1 MQPVCSVP
9 AIAVMILFLFQTAN
23 AQLCNGSLGDP
34 IVNITFGSG
43 ANPGKPLA
51 AATTTYQYVGND
63 CPNDGYYTVCNN
75 TFNCFN
81 NYWHSLSA
89 DHTGN
94 TNGYFMLVN
103 ATYQPGA
110 FYLETVQGLCSN
122 TTFEFAAWVTNMH
135 KPTGCSGNGGIQP
148 NITFTIEKT
157 DGTVLS
163 TYNTGNIPETP
174 SPAWQ
179 QVGFYFNTPVG
190 VTEVVLRMV
199 NNAPGGC
206 GNDIA
211 LDDITLRPCGPDITT
226 SIIGFSSSS
235 QSFCEG
241 EAHAYT
247 FTGTILAGYT
257 NPSLQWQQNING
269 SGWADI
275 PGATTPTLFKN
286 FPSNMMAGSYLYRL
300 SAVETANIGSTFCRT
315 ASNPISITINT
326 NPTTTTSGNTPL
338 CAGNNLTLTATGGA
352 QYQWTGPASF
362 SSATAT
368 VSINDVQPV
377 QSGKYY
383 VSVTSTAGCMNMDSV
398 MVTVH
403 PAPLAAAG
411 PSISD
416 ICQGDTVQLTASG
429 GIDYQWLP
437 ATGLSSAGIATPI
450 ASPKDTLNYAVVVYN
465 GFSCSDTAI
474 VTVNVAQKPYANAGP
489 DKSIIEGNA
498 TQLEGMAQGQD
509 IHYYW
514 APVLNMNNAQLLNPV
529 VTPPISTDF
538 ALTVVSGL
546 GCGTA
551 TDTMHVFVYKDIFVP
566 NAFTPNKDGINDYW
580 NIPALSAVPNFEIR
594 VFNRYGQLV
603 FHIRNTNRGWNGKL
617 NGFDQPAGTYVYLI
631 NIDNGKRILKGPLI
645 LIR

>member
-1 MQPVCSVP
+1 MF
-9 AIAVMILFLFQTAN
+9 LFLFQTTN

-43 ANPGKPLA
+43 ANPGKPLT
-51 AATTTYQYVGND
+51 AATTTYQYRAND
-63 CPNDGYYTVCNN
+63 CPNDGYYSVLNS

-81 NYWHSLSA
+81 NNWHSLSA

-94 TNGYFMLVN
+94 KNGYFMLVN

-110 FYLETVQGLCSN
+110 FYLDKVQGLCSN
-122 TTFEFAAWVTNMH
+122 TTFEFAAWVANVH
-135 KPTGCSGNGGIQP
+135 KPLSCSGISILP

-226 SIIGFSSSS
+226 SIVGLSSTS

-269 SGWADI
+269 SGWVDI
-275 PGATTPTLFKN
+275 PGATTTTLFHD
-286 FPSNMMAGSYLYRL
+286 FPSNMMPGSYLYRL
-300 SAVETANIGSTFCRT
+300 SAVETDNISSTFCRT
-315 ASNPISITINT
+315 ASNPISITINAI
-326 NPTTTTSGNTPL
+326 PITTASGNTPL
-338 CAGNNLTLTATGGA
+338 CAGANLMLTATGGA
-352 QYQWTGPASF
+352 QYQWTGPGSF
-362 SSATAT
+362 SSAGATA
-368 VSINDVQPV
+368 SINDAQPV

-383 VSVTSTAGCMNMDSV
+383 VTVTSTAGCMKMDSV
-398 MVTVH
+398 MVIVN
-403 PAPLAAAG
+403 PSPLAAAG

-429 GIDYQWLP
+429 GIRYQWLP
-437 ATGLSSAGIATPI
+437 ATGLSSAGIDRPM
-450 ASPKDTLNYAVVVYN
+450 ASPKDTLNYSVVVYN
-465 GFSCSDTAI
+465 EFSCSDTAM

-498 TQLEGMAQGQD
+498 TELEGVAQGQNV
-509 IHYYW
+509 HYYW
-514 APVLNMNNAQLLNPV
+514 SPVLNMNNAQLLNPV
-529 VTPPISTDF
+529 VTPPLSTDYT
-538 ALTVVSGL
+538 LTVISEL

-551 TDTMHVFVYKDIFVP
+551 TDAVHVFVYKDIFVP
-566 NAFTPNKDGINDYW
+566 NAFSPNNDGTNDHW
-580 NIPALSAVPNFEIR
+580 NIPALNAVPIFEIR

-603 FHIRNTNRGWNGKL
+603 FHTRNTNKGWNGKF
-617 NGFDQPAGTYVYLI
+617 NGSDQPNGTYVYLI
-631 NIDNGKRILKGPLI
+631 NIDNGKRILKGPLM
-645 LIR
+645 LMR

>member
-9 AIAVMILFLFQTAN
+9 VIAVMILFLFQTTN

-43 ANPGKPLA
+43 ANPGKPLT

-63 CPNDGYYTVCNN
+63 CPNDGFYTVCNS
-75 TFNCFN
+75 TTGCFN
-81 NYWHSLSA
+81 TSWHSLSA

-103 ATYQPGA
+103 ATFQPGA
-110 FYLETVQGLCSN
+110 FYLETVRGLCSN

-135 KPTGCSGNGGIQP
+135 KPTACSGNGIQP
-148 NITFTIEKT
+148 NLTFLIEKT

-163 TYNTGNIPETP
+163 TFNTGNIPPTP
-174 SPAWQ
+174 SPSWQ
-179 QVGFYFNTPVG
+179 QVGFYFTTPVG

-211 LDDITLRPCGPDITT
+211 LDDITLRPCGPDITA
-226 SIIGFSSSS
+226 SIVGIPSNN

-247 FTGTILAGYT
+247 FTGTIMAGYT

-269 SGWADI
+269 TGWVDI
-275 PGATTPTLFKN
+275 SGATTTTLVEDFL
-286 FPSNMMAGSYLYRL
+286 SNTMSGTYLYRL
-300 SAVETANIGSTFCRT
+300 SAVETDNIGSTVCRT

-326 NPTTTTSGNTPL
+326 NPAITTSVNSPL
-338 CAGNNLTLTATGGA
+338 CAGTNLVLTATGGA
-352 QYQWTGPASF
+352 QYQWTGPGSF
-362 SSATAT
+362 SSAGAT

-383 VSVTSTAGCMNMDSV
+383 VTVTSTAGCMSRDSV

-416 ICQGDTVQLTASG
+416 ICQGDMVQLTASG
-429 GIDYQWLP
+429 GIKYQWLP
-437 ATGLSSAGIATPI
+437 ATGLSSAGISKPI
-450 ASPKDTLNYAVVVYN
+450 ASPNDTLYYTVVVYN
-465 GFSCSDTAI
+465 EFSCRDTAM

-489 DKSIIEGNA
+489 DKSIMEGNA
-498 TQLEGMAQGQD
+498 TQLEGAAQGQD

-514 APVLNMNNAQLLNPV
+514 SPVLNMSNAQLLNPV
-529 VTPPISTDF
+529 VTPPISTDYM
-538 ALTVVSGL
+538 LTVVSGL

-551 TDTMHVFVYKDIFVP
+551 TDIMHVFVYKDIFVP
-566 NAFTPNKDGINDYW
+566 NAFTPNNNGINDYW
-580 NIPALSAVPNFEIR
+580 NIPALSAVPNFEVR

-603 FHIRNTNRGWNGKL
+603 FHTRNTNMGWNGKF
-617 NGFDQPAGTYVYLI
+617 NGADQPNGTYVYLI
-631 NIDNGKRILKGPLI
+631 NIENGKRILKGNLM

>member
-1 MQPVCSVP
+1 MQPVYSVP
-9 AIAVMILFLFQTAN
+9 AIAVMILFFFQTTN
-23 AQLCNGSLGDP
+23 AQLCKGSLGDP

-43 ANPGKPLA
+43 ANPGNPLA
-51 AATTTYQYVGND
+51 AATTSYQYAGSD
-63 CPNDGYYTVCNN
+63 CPNDGYYTVRNN

-81 NYWHSLSA
+81 NNWHSLSA

-122 TTFEFAAWVTNMH
+122 TTFEFAAWVANMH
-135 KPTGCSGNGGIQP
+135 KPAGCSGSGIQP

-163 TYNTGNIPETP
+163 TYNTGNIPETN

-179 QVGFYFNTPVG
+179 QIGFYFNTPVG

-226 SIIGFSSSS
+226 SISGFSSTG

-247 FTGTILAGYT
+247 FTSTILAGYA

-269 SGWADI
+269 SGWVDI

-300 SAVETANIGSTFCRT
+300 SAVETANAGSPLCRT
-315 ASNPISITINT
+315 ASNPISITINAI
-326 NPTTTTSGNTPL
+326 PTTAASANTPL
-338 CAGNNLTLTATGGA
+338 CAGANLTLAATGGA

-362 SSATAT
+362 SSAGAT
-368 VSINDVQPV
+368 VSINNVDLVQT
-377 QSGKYY
+377 GKYY
-383 VSVTSTAGCMNMDSV
+383 VKVITTAGCMNMDSV
-398 MVTVH
+398 MVTIN
-403 PAPLAAAG
+403 PSPQAAAA
-411 PSISD
+411 PSVSN
-416 ICQGDTVQLTASG
+416 ICQDETVQLTASG
-429 GIDYQWLP
+429 GIQYKWLP
-437 ATGLSSAGIATPI
+437 ATGLSSASIATPI
-450 ASPKDTLNYAVVVYN
+450 AHPKDTLTYAVVVYN
-465 GFSCSDTAI
+465 EFSCSDTAL
-474 VTVNVAQKPYANAGP
+474 VTINVAQKPYANAGP

-498 TQLEGMAQGQD
+498 AQLEGVAQGQD

-514 APVLNMNNAQLLNPV
+514 SPVLNMNNAQLLNPA
-529 VTPPISTDF
+529 VTPPFSTDYT
-538 ALTVVSGL
+538 LSVVSGL
-546 GCGTA
+546 GCGVASDTA
-551 TDTMHVFVYKDIFVP
+551 HVFVYKDIFVP
-566 NAFTPNKDGINDYW
+566 NAFTPNKDGINDNWY
-580 NIPALSAVPNFEIR
+580 IPALNAVPNFELR

-603 FHIRNTNRGWNGKL
+603 FQIRNSNKGWNGKF
-617 NGFDQPAGTYVYLI
+617 NDRDQPAGTYVYLI
-631 NIDNGKRILKGPLI
+631 KIDNGKRILKGPLM
-645 LIR
+645 LLR